1 MRVRDEVYGN
11 LYLTEKEGGAEF
23 DEEDEALLVALAAAA
38 GVAIDNAR
46 LYEEARRQQRWL
58 RASSEVTRR
67 LLSGAAPDEVLALV
81 TQQALEMSG
90 ADLVALALPT
100 PDRQQLVIQHAAGE
114 GAPEALGLV
123 LPVSASVSGQV
134 LSTGEPVILED
145 FGHDERVAGAAREH
159 MPLGP
164 AIILPLGAPG
174 DVRGVF
180 TVGRDTGAMP
190 LAPEAV
196 EMVQTFAAQAA
207 SRWNSPSTART
218 RSGWPSSPD
227 RDRIARD
234 LHDLVIQ
241 RLYATGMSLQ
251 GAMPLLTRP
260 EAATRVSSAVDALD
274 ETIREIRSAIFSLQ
288 SRGEAKQHG
297 LRAQVLEVVDQ
308 MTAAL
313 GFAPSLRLVGPLD
326 EAVPADAGEQMLSAL
341 REALSNAARH
351 AAASR
356 VDVTVEVG
364 PELILRVRDDGTG
377 MGQSTRR
384 SGLANMAERAA
395 DLGGKLAVEPG
406 RGRRHPARL
415 AGAGQLTGLSRRRSA
430 RRSAVAVL
438 AVRGLLL
445 VEDPRGVGG
454 GLGAAL
460 HAELGEEGGDVVL
473 DRFLGEEEAVAD
485 LAVGEAFADEG
496 EDAAFLVGEA
506 GQGVGGGGLVAH
518 AAHDAAGGFGVE
530 QGLAGGDGA
539 DGADEVG
546 AADLLEDVA
555 GGAGH
560 DGVEEGFVV
569 AEAGEHEAG
578 ELGHFGADFAADGD
592 AVAVG
597 QADVEDGDVG
607 FEGGDAG
614 QGGGGGAGLADDG
627 DAGFGFEEVA
637 DALRTIS

>member
-1 MRVRDEVYGN
+1 MEPTDPHLALPQLRLDDLLTELQARLQTVLATRDRVYTLLEAVVAVGTNLDLEMVLKQIVEAAITLVRARYGALGIISDGGRLVEFVPVGLGDSEIAAIHHWPEGRGLLGALITNPRPLRLPDISASPKSSGFPPGHPPMRTFLGVPVRVRDEIYGN

-38 GVAIDNAR
+38 GVAIDNAK
-46 LYEEARRQQRWL
+46 LYEEGRRQQRWL

-67 LLSGAAPDEVLALV
+67 LLSGSPPDEVLALV

-100 PDRQQLVIQHAAGE
+100 PDRQQLVIQHAAGV
-114 GAPEALGLV
+114 GAPGALGLV
-123 LPVSASVSGQV
+123 LPVSASVSGEV
-134 LSTGEPVILED
+134 LSSGEPVILQD
-145 FGHDERVAGAAREH
+145 FGHDDRVAGSAREH

-196 EMVQTFAAQAA
+196 EMVQTFAAQAGIA
-207 SRWNSPSTART
+207 LELAEHRQDAERLAILS
-218 RSGWPSSPD
+218 D

-251 GAMPLLTRP
+251 GAMPLLNRP

-288 SRGEAKQHG
+288 SRGEAKQNG

-308 MTAAL
+308 MSPAL

-326 EAVPADAGEQMLSAL
+326 EAVPADVAEQMLSAL
-341 REALSNAARH
+341 RESLSNVARH

-356 VDVTVEVG
+356 VNVTVEVG

-377 MGQSTRR
+377 MGHSTRR

-395 DLGGKLAVEPG
+395 DLGGKLTVNAAE
-406 RGRRHPARL
+406 
-415 AGAGQLTGLSRRRSA
+415 
-430 RRSAVAVL
+430 
-438 AVRGLLL
+438 
-445 VEDPRGVGG
+445 GG
-454 GLGAAL
+454 GTQ
-460 HAELGEEGGDVVL
+460 L
-473 DRFLGEEEAVAD
+473 DWRVP
-485 LAVGEAFADEG
+485 
-496 EDAAFLVGEA
+496 
-506 GQGVGGGGLVAH
+506 
-518 AAHDAAGGFGVE
+518 
-530 QGLAGGDGA
+530 
-539 DGADEVG
+539 
-546 AADLLEDVA
+546 
-555 GGAGH
+555 
-560 DGVEEGFVV
+560 
-569 AEAGEHEAG
+569 
-578 ELGHFGADFAADGD
+578 
-592 AVAVG
+592 
-597 QADVEDGDVG
+597 
-607 FEGGDAG
+607 
-614 QGGGGGAGLADDG
+614 
-627 DAGFGFEEVA
+627 
-637 DALRTIS
+637 IS